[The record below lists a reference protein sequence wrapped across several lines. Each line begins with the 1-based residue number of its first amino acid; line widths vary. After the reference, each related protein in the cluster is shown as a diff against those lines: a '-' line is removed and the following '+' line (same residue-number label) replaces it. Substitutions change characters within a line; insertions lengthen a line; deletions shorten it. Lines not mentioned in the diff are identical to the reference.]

1 MISLIFWIMS
11 LLGCLYVFIYGG
23 QEGKLAAIG
32 YTFAVLLTMA
42 IQRNGP
48 LTEFDRDVFFID
60 LLFFIYLYCISMFSI
75 HYWLLYIAG
84 FQLAGVI
91 SHLAILIICSKTPK
105 IIELFL
111 GFWAI
116 PIILSMVIGVFIS
129 ERGRNEAFEK

>member
-23 QEGKLAAIG
+23 QEGKLASFG
-32 YTFAVLLTMA
+32 YAAAVLFTMA
-42 IQRNGP
+42 IQKNGP
-48 LTEFDRDVFFID
+48 LIEFDRGVFFID
-60 LLFFIYLYCISMFSI
+60 LLFFIYLYLISIFSSY
-75 HYWLLYIAG
+75 YWSLYIAG

-91 SHLAILIICSKTPK
+91 SHLTMLIIGSKTPK
-105 IIELFL
+105 IIELFQ
-111 GFWAI
+111 GFWSI